1 MLDHLR
7 EIEPIVADTFDE
19 ADAIMTPLLGK
30 PLTDYIF
37 IDGGDADAVAQ
48 LELQLLQTEITQP
61 AVLATDLGLTR
72 LLAAYGIKPDMVMGH
87 SLGEYGALMAAGA
100 LTFGGALEAVS
111 ARGSEMAHLDIDDKG
126 AMAAVLAPLPE
137 IERIV
142 GEADGY
148 VVIANVNSTTQ
159 AVIGGAT
166 DAVERAVA
174 AFTEAGHTAIP
185 LPVSHAFHTSIVAP
199 VSAPLRESLIRLD
212 LKPPVLPIVANVD
225 GELYPPGDG
234 PDVVEQMLDILARQV
249 ASPVQF
255 VKGLHTLYDEGARV
269 FVEVGPKKALHGFV
283 EDVLGQEHDDVVAL
297 FTNHP
302 KQGDVVS
309 FNQALSGLYAAGL
322 GTGEEMEDRQPEP
335 APAPS
340 GRVVV
345 TGASLGLAGTDRVF
359 DDANIARILSGEVFI
374 GPIPTPIRE
383 AMARRNITRLV
394 KSEDGNHHFDV
405 IDSAD
410 DVIKLAAR
418 AGAYDVVEEFGV
430 DPERNRA
437 LADYTRLAVGAGF
450 DALRDAGIPLVMH
463 YKTTTLG
470 TKLPERWAM
479 PDSMRDTGVIF
490 AAAFAGL
497 EEFAHDQEQYVANRF
512 RQQEL
517 DDLRAIRKRVG
528 RGEAAMEIDQ
538 RIGELEVA
546 IDKEHYELDRRY
558 LFRILSMG
566 HAQFAEIIGA
576 RGPNTQINSA
586 CASTTQGISLAEDW
600 IRAGRCRRVIVISAE
615 NATSDALLPWVGGGF
630 LASGAAATDEK
641 VEDAA
646 LPFDNRRHGMLLG
659 MGRRAWH
666 PAHLRSPGHGKCEQR
681 LPRHQARH

>member
-7 EIEPIVADTFDE
+7 KIEPIVADTFDE

-37 IDGGDADAVAQ
+37 IDGADPDAVAQ

-100 LTFGGALEAVS
+100 LSFEAALEAVS
-111 ARGSEMAHLDIDDKG
+111 ARGSEMAHLEIDDKG

-142 GEADGY
+142 AEADGY

-166 DAVERAVA
+166 DAVGRAVA

-234 PDVVEQMLDILARQV
+234 TDVVEQMLDILARQV

-322 GTGEEMEDRQPEP
+322 GTGEAMEG
-335 APAPS
+335 S
-340 GRVVV
+340 SV
-345 TGASLGLAGTDRVF
+345 
-359 DDANIARILSGEVFI
+359 
-374 GPIPTPIRE
+374 
-383 AMARRNITRLV
+383 
-394 KSEDGNHHFDV
+394 
-405 IDSAD
+405 
-410 DVIKLAAR
+410 R
-418 AGAYDVVEEFGV
+418 AGARPLWEGRDHGRQPRPGRHRPGLRRRQHRPHPLRRGV
-430 DPERNRA
+430 HRPHPDADP
-437 LADYTRLAVGAGF
+437 
-450 DALRDAGIPLVMH
+450 
-463 YKTTTLG
+463 
-470 TKLPERWAM
+470 
-479 PDSMRDTGVIF
+479 
-490 AAAFAGL
+490 
-497 EEFAHDQEQYVANRF
+497 
-512 RQQEL
+512 
-517 DDLRAIRKRVG
+517 
-528 RGEAAMEIDQ
+528 
-538 RIGELEVA
+538 
-546 IDKEHYELDRRY
+546 
-558 LFRILSMG
+558 
-566 HAQFAEIIGA
+566 
-576 RGPNTQINSA
+576 
-586 CASTTQGISLAEDW
+586 
-600 IRAGRCRRVIVISAE
+600 
-615 NATSDALLPWVGGGF
+615 
-630 LASGAAATDEK
+630 
-641 VEDAA
+641 
-646 LPFDNRRHGMLLG
+646 
-659 MGRRAWH
+659 
-666 PAHLRSPGHGKCEQR
+666 
-681 LPRHQARH
+681 